1 MRHVI
6 GLAHRVAY
14 ALVLSLSS
22 WLACTSPVGRGESAH
37 RTLCMI
43 LDWPIAVIGQFVPRW
58 RGVDVF
64 YGSGTCDFCTTG
76 DFFFPH
82 VGLGV
87 AVYVALFYLP
97 NLVLWIAHR
106 RRARTRPQPTP
117 TMEKG
122 APERQS

>member
-1 MRHVI
+1 MKYLA

-22 WLACTSPVGRGESAH
+22 WLACTSPIGRGEAAH
-37 RTLCMI
+37 RVLCLA
-43 LDWPIAVIGQFVPRW
+43 LDWPIAVVGQFVPRW

-76 DFFFPH
+76 DVFFPH

-87 AVYVALFYLP
+87 VVYVALFYTP
-97 NLVLWIAHR
+97 TVVLWMVR
-106 RRARTRPQPTP
+106 RWRARSRPHEPAALESP
-117 TMEKG
+117 DH
-122 APERQS
+122 S